1 MDDAMPSRNQ
11 LYRGLPAVLDDPF
24 AELPIV
30 LTAIGF
36 HGLTC
41 LRVSALLASYVEC
54 RLPRALRA
62 VRPLTSPMHAT

>member
-1 MDDAMPSRNQ
+1 MSCADHSRAGPRLRSAPDPLDVAIDDAMPRPHQ

-36 HGLTC
+36 HGLT
-41 LRVSALLASYVEC
+41 A
-54 RLPRALRA
+54 
-62 VRPLTSPMHAT
+62 

>member
-1 MDDAMPSRNQ
+1 MPRPHQ

-36 HGLTC
+36 HGLT
-41 LRVSALLASYVEC
+41 A
-54 RLPRALRA
+54 
-62 VRPLTSPMHAT
+62 